1 MHKVNFHNNQAN
13 QKKVSNRCCLIEIY
27 KEDYMRKY
35 SILLLA
41 LVVAFAFACASQQ
54 QATDVAGE
62 QASQQPEVSAG
73 PGAMF
78 VRASNATLS
87 PAAEELGLFQPSRA
101 NLSAETKATLSS
113 KVAQIIGKVV
123 NEMPEGYVVQIT
135 GHSAKVASDCDT
147 DAVST
152 ARAKAVY
159 DAVVAGGV
167 SADKL
172 TYKGVGNSQPKE
184 GFERDANE
192 QRRVT
197 FQVVPK

>member
-1 MHKVNFHNNQAN
+1 LV
-13 QKKVSNRCCLIEIY
+13 EIY

-54 QATDVAGE
+54 QATDVAQE
-62 QASQQPEVSAG
+62 QTSQQPEVASG

-78 VRASNATLS
+78 VRASNATLA
-87 PAAEELGLFQPSRA
+87 PASEELGVFQPSSA
-101 NLSAETKATLSS
+101 ALSAEAKATLSS
-113 KVAQIIGKVV
+113 KVAQIVGKVV

-152 ARAKAVY
+152 NRAKAVY
-159 DAVVAGGV
+159 DSVVAGGV
-167 SADKL
+167 DAAKL
-172 TYKGVGNSQPKE
+172 TYKGVGNSQPRE
-184 GFERDANE
+184 GFERNSNE